1 MSKPKLVTRQSG
13 PLSGTVTVPGDKSIT
28 HRSVIFGAMACGTTT
43 VHGYLPSE
51 DCQATADAFRM
62 LGVEVLVD
70 GGTMT
75 ITSPGWQKFSEADNV
90 IDCGNSGTTARLLSG
105 LLSGLP
111 FFSCLTGDASLRRR
125 PMKRVAEPLGQ
136 MGARIAG
143 RDGGNRL
150 PLAISGQSLS
160 AIDYQSPV
168 ASAQVKTALLLAGLT
183 ANGTTSVT
191 EPAPSRDHT
200 ERMLPAFGVK
210 LTHNGNHISLKGGQT
225 LTAPCEPILVPGDI
239 SSAAFPIAAATLVP
253 GSEVT
258 IQNVG
263 MNPTRTGFLT
273 IIERMGADIRRI
285 NPREAGGEPVADL
298 LVRHSPLKGIDIEP
312 ALVPSAIDEFPILF
326 AMAALAEGTT
336 RVTGAGELR
345 VKESDRISAMARE
358 LGRMGVT
365 VREQPDGMEVDGPI
379 TPTGAVCEAYGDHR
393 LAMSM
398 AILGL
403 VSEGDTIVDPTPI
416 ATSFP
421 GFESLLAD
429 LGAAVI
435 DV

>member
-1 MSKPKLVTRQSG
+1 MSNPKLITRQSS

-28 HRSVIFGAMACGTTT
+28 HRSVIFGAMATGTTT

-51 DCQATADAFRM
+51 DCQATAEAFRM
-62 LGVEVLVD
+62 LGVDIQVND
-70 GGTMT
+70 GTMT
-75 ITSPGWQKFSEADNV
+75 ITSPGWQNFSEANDIIN
-90 IDCGNSGTTARLLSG
+90 CGNSGTTARLLSG

-111 FFSCLTGDASLRRR
+111 FFSCLTGDASLKRR
-125 PMKRVAEPLGQ
+125 PMKRVTEPLSR

-150 PLAISGQSLS
+150 PLAITGQRLN

-200 ERMLPAFGVK
+200 ERMLPAFGVE
-210 LTHNGNHISLKGGQT
+210 LTRDGNRISLRGGQT
-225 LTAPCEPILVPGDI
+225 LTAPSEPIVVPGDI

-273 IIERMGADIRRI
+273 ILERMGADIQRV

-298 LVRHSPLKGIDIEP
+298 LVRHAPLKGIDIEP

-326 AMAALAEGTT
+326 AMATQAVGTT
-336 RVTGAGELR
+336 RVSGAGELR

-358 LGRMGVT
+358 LGRMGIT
-365 VREQPDGMEVDGPI
+365 VREQPDGMEVDGPV
-379 TPTGAVCEAYGDHR
+379 TPTGAECQAYGDHR

-421 GFESLLAD
+421 DFDRLLAD
-429 LGAAVI
+429 LGAAV
-435 DV
+435 VNV